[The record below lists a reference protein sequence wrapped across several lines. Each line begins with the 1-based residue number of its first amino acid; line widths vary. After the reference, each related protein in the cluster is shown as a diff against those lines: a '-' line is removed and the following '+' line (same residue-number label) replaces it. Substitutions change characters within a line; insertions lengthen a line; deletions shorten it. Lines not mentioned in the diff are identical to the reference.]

1 MKKIGFIGAGN
12 MATAII
18 KGIIARNGNADNIN
32 VFDVSEEKQ
41 NLMKELGAAVCGS
54 CADVTAK
61 SDIIVLAVKPQHYAE
76 AIASLKDA
84 ATAEKTF
91 VSIAAG
97 ISISYVQNALGKACP
112 VVRVMPNTPLLLGK
126 GASALCPSD
135 NISEE
140 DKQIVEELFAGS
152 GVCEYITEE
161 HMNEII
167 SVNGSSPAYIYLF
180 AKAMADYAESCGID
194 YDKAMN
200 LICATLEGSAA
211 MLRESGDSADVLI
224 EKVSSKGGT
233 TIAALEQLRSRGFTE
248 ALTEAM
254 KACTNRAE
262 ELLGTDGVLEALN
275 RDPDGAPE
283 ELIEHVESAI
293 STFVGDAPQF
303 DDLTMLVIKR
313 TK

>member
-18 KGIIARNGNADNIN
+18 KGIMAQNNNKADLIN
-32 VFDVSEEKQ
+32 VFDISTDKCEPMK
-41 NLMKELGAAVCGS
+41 NLGVNVMASGKEIV
-54 CADVTAK
+54 DN
-61 SDIIVLAVKPQHYAE
+61 SDIIVLAVKPQNYAE
-76 AIASLKDA
+76 VLDGLKSSVS
-84 ATAEKTF
+84 ESKTF

-97 ISISYVQNALGKACP
+97 ISIAYVQNALDCKCP
-112 VVRVMPNTPLLLGK
+112 VVRVMPNTPLLLKK
-126 GASALCPSD
+126 GASALCPSE

-140 DKQIVEELFAGS
+140 DNKIIYNMFSGS

-180 AKAMADYAESCGID
+180 AKAMADYAQSCGIE

-233 TIAALEQLRSRGFTE
+233 TIAALDKLREHNFYESVQD
-248 ALTEAM
+248 AM
-254 KACTNRAE
+254 DACTHRAE
-262 ELLGTDGVLEALN
+262 ELG
-275 RDPDGAPE
+275 
-283 ELIEHVESAI
+283 
-293 STFVGDAPQF
+293 
-303 DDLTMLVIKR
+303 K
-313 TK
+313 

>member
-18 KGIIARNGNADNIN
+18 GSLMGQNDGKADFIN
-32 VFDVSEEKQ
+32 VFDLDKEKCDIMSKKGI
-41 NLMKELGAAVCGS
+41 NIKKSA
-54 CADVTAK
+54 ADVMLESNIT
-61 SDIIVLAVKPQHYAE
+61 VLAVKPQNYPEVLE
-76 AIASLKDA
+76 ALKSQV
-84 ATAEKTF
+84 TADKVF

-97 ISISYVQNALGKACP
+97 ISIAYVQNLLDCKCP

-140 DKQIVEELFAGS
+140 DKQIVYNMFAGS
-152 GVCEYITEE
+152 GVCEYIAEE

-180 AKAMADYAESCGID
+180 AKAMADYAQECGID

-200 LICATLEGSAA
+200 LISATLEGSAK
-211 MLRESGDSADVLI
+211 MLKESGDSVDTLI

-233 TIAALEQLRSRGFTE
+233 TIAALD
-248 ALTEAM
+248 AM
-254 KACTNRAE
+254 KDLGFYDAVKKGMAACTKRAE
-262 ELLGTDGVLEALN
+262 ELG
-275 RDPDGAPE
+275 
-283 ELIEHVESAI
+283 
-293 STFVGDAPQF
+293 
-303 DDLTMLVIKR
+303 K
-313 TK
+313 